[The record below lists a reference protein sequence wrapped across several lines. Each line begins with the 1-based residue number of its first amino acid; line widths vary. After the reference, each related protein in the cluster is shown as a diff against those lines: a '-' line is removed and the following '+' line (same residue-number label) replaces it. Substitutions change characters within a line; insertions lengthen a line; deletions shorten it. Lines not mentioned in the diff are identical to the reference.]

1 MLGRAL
7 FSSASAEWETP
18 REFCEE
24 LDREF
29 RFDLDVCARPEN
41 AKCERHFTPEDDGL
55 KRDWAGVCYMNP
67 PYGKEIAKWVKK
79 AYEEAQKG
87 ATVVCLLPARTDTS
101 WWHEH
106 VMKARE
112 IRFVRGRLKFGDAKN
127 GAPFP
132 SAVVVFAPG
141 EHVPV
146 VKSVNVSGK
155 AWEGRGETVFKYC
168 GRCGENAVF
177 SVAEKEEE
185 YEIGGEISRIPTR
198 TWKCETCGFSADA

>member
-1 MLGRAL
+1 MGRAL

-18 REFCEE
+18 REFFEE
-24 LDREF
+24 LNREF

-41 AKCERHFTPEDDGL
+41 AKCERYFSPEVDGL
-55 KRDWAGVCYMNP
+55 RQDWAGVCYMNP

-101 WWHEH
+101 WWHEY

-112 IRFVRGRLKFGDAKN
+112 IRFVRGRLRFGGAKN

-141 EHVPV
+141 ENVPV
-146 VKSVNVSGK
+146 IKSMS
-155 AWEGRGETVFKYC
+155 
-168 GRCGENAVF
+168 
-177 SVAEKEEE
+177 
-185 YEIGGEISRIPTR
+185 TR
-198 TWKCETCGFSADA
+198 WNYR